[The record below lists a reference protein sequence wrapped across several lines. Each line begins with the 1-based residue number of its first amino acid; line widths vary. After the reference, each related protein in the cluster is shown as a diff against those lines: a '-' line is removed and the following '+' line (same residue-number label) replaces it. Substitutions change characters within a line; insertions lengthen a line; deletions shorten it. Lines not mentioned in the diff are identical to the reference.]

1 MLSTFMFSS
10 LFSFLFQIAGGT
22 ISQGQFMTVL
32 IYFCFYCARPCSLD
46 IRYFKKKILPVLFN
60 DILTPIIDAPPLQN
74 DYFKET
80 VFLQAF
86 ADQMVDFTQTTKVV
100 LIFIKNYTICA
111 FQNKRF
117 FGFSV
122 SGILRDQPFKIQASF
137 ESKYFLNRTVNHT
150 DRHG

>member
-10 LFSFLFQIAGGT
+10 LFSLLFQIAGGT

-46 IRYFKKKILPVLFN
+46 IRYFKKKLLPVLFN

-86 ADQMVDFTQTTKVV
+86 ADQILDFTQTTKVV

-122 SGILRDQPFKIQASF
+122 SGILRDQLFKIQALF

>member
-1 MLSTFMFSS
+1 MLSTFIFSS
-10 LFSFLFQIAGGT
+10 LFSLLFQIAGGT

-32 IYFCFYCARPCSLD
+32 IYFCFYRARPCSLD

-86 ADQMVDFTQTTKVV
+86 ADQILDFTQTTKVV
-100 LIFIKNYTICA
+100 LIFIKNYAICA